1 MTQLDMMAI
10 PSSDKSQVVEKS
22 ASEGA
27 SFPGATPGLLHRLL
41 HGVARPG
48 EALPRGHGRAPVP
61 ETPILRPD
69 DDRFKFVEASSRK
82 VFFFTHGHEDPSR
95 LNRGEQL
102 HSVLYEIAQ
111 AVHDAPD
118 LPALF
123 RIIYRA
129 LSQLIHADN
138 LFVALCEPG
147 QPDTF
152 SLALEVD
159 ETDTLGPGAHHLPG
173 SPTAYVAR
181 AGQPLLLAHG
191 DDGKLSCPE
200 GIRVIGLEPAAWLG
214 VPLVLKERV
223 IGVVAVMNYDDP
235 HTYSAPDVEIME
247 YVSRH
252 LALAIDRKQVEETL
266 QKRLRE
272 MELLNRVMAAVTST
286 LEPTRILTIT
296 CSELAIELGLPQAA
310 VALLNDEA
318 SALTVV
324 AEYCR
329 EGHPPALGTVIPVAG
344 NPSTEYVLQHRL
356 PLQLENA
363 QTDPRTARMHE
374 REKARGTVSL
384 LIVPLVSHDRVI
396 GTLGLNAID
405 YRLFTAEEIALAQ
418 NVAAAVAQ
426 RLENARLYAAMQGEL
441 LERRQSEKA
450 LRASREAL
458 HYLAYHDALTR
469 LPNRAL
475 FYERLR
481 QALAR
486 AARSGQEVVLLYL
499 DLDNFKEINDTFGHD
514 TGDLLLQEVA
524 ARLSGCLRQSDTAA
538 RIGGDE
544 FTIILQDVARPD
556 EAAHVAEKIL
566 DLLASPFTIH
576 GKQLSIT
583 ASIGLSTCPAA
594 NADIEE
600 IIRQADLAMYRSKDT
615 GKNSFHWSVPSPL

>member
-1 MTQLDMMAI
+1 MTQLDMMTI
-10 PSSDKSQVVEKS
+10 PSSDKSQVVNAGGESTSRAS
-22 ASEGA
+22 ADR
-27 SFPGATPGLLHRLL
+27 GLLQRLL
-41 HGVARPG
+41 LELTRPVDAMRRMSG
-48 EALPRGHGRAPVP
+48 STPAP
-61 ETPILRPD
+61 EGPILRPG
-69 DDRFKFVEASSRK
+69 DDRFKFMAASSRK
-82 VFFFTHGHEDPSR
+82 VFFFTHGHEDPA
-95 LNRGEQL
+95 LQNRDQQL

-118 LPALF
+118 LAALF
-123 RIIYRA
+123 PIIYRT

-138 LFVALCEPG
+138 LYVALCEPG

-159 ETDTLGPGAHHLPG
+159 DLDTLGPGAHHLAG
-173 SPTAYVAR
+173 SPTAYVATS
-181 AGQPLLLAHG
+181 GQPLLLTRG
-191 DDGKLSCPE
+191 EDGNLSSPE
-200 GIRVIGLEPAAWLG
+200 GVGVIGIVPAAWLG
-214 VPLVLKERV
+214 VPLILKERV
-223 IGVVAVMNYDDP
+223 IGVVAVLNYDNP

-252 LALAIDRKQVEETL
+252 IALAIERKQVEETL

-286 LEPTRILTIT
+286 LEPNKILTIT
-296 CSELAIELGLPQAA
+296 CRELATEFGLPQAA
-310 VALLNDEA
+310 VALLNEEE

-324 AEYCR
+324 AEYR
-329 EGHPPALGTVIPVAG
+329 QEGHPAALGTKIPVTNNA
-344 NPSTEYVLQHRL
+344 STEYVLQQRL

-363 QTDPRTARMHE
+363 QTDPRTELMHE
-374 REKARGTVSL
+374 RERARGTVSL
-384 LIVPLVSHDRVI
+384 LLVPLVSHDRVI
-396 GTLGLNAID
+396 GTLGLNATD
-405 YRLFTAEEIALAQ
+405 YRPFSAQEVTLAQ
-418 NVAAAVAQ
+418 NVAAAVTQ
-426 RLENARLYAAMQGEL
+426 RLENARLYTAMQREL
-441 LERRQSEKA
+441 QERRQSEQA

-475 FYERLR
+475 FYDRLR

-486 AARSGQEVVLLYL
+486 ASRSGQMVVLLYL

-524 ARLSGCLRQSDTAA
+524 SRLAGCLRPIDTAA

-544 FTIILQDVARPD
+544 FTIILQDMAQPADATR
-556 EAAHVAEKIL
+556 VAEKIL
-566 DLLASPFTIH
+566 DLLAQPFTIQ

-583 ASIGLSTCPAA
+583 ASIGLSTCPA
-594 NADIEE
+594 NDADLEE

-615 GKNSFHWSVPSPL
+615 GKNSFRWFEPYPA